1 MNMNKIH
8 ITTIAMLAM
17 LLSPAHAQD
26 TSQNYVKT
34 QTMLN
39 AEGTKSVSAVQYYNG
54 FGKPTV
60 LVANSDNK
68 GGTAATLTTYDALG
82 REDRKYVPVPGSG
95 LNYIKKS
102 TFNSS
107 GYYYQDNGIFT
118 QNHYDALDRVT
129 AVDIAGDKWR
139 KAGKQNR
146 TEFLANTDA
155 DYVCIYKANSTPSST
170 GRYYPAGSLTKE
182 IAKDADNK
190 TVITFKNLFGNVI
203 LQRVCCVDHTI
214 ETYYVYNEIGQLR
227 YVLTPKIQ
235 QPGINFSA
243 EYYYEYRYDDRG
255 RVKTKILPGCKE
267 ITYWYDKAD
276 RIAYMKDPALGS
288 RYRFYLY
295 DKLGRLCVQ
304 GTCTD
309 GTRDSTLLSTTS
321 YVSGTNNGICKTGY
335 TAPYTISNPKLEI
348 VNYYDNYNFKDKQQK
363 SNMPAVTVND
373 NQKQYSIGSLTGT
386 VVYATNGEALG
397 MVNVYDQKGQVVRSV
412 RKGLRGFVEDVN
424 TAYTFTGDVDN
435 TTANV
440 NVKYGYGNF
449 SAQTQY
455 AYEYGKKTEMIL
467 SVRHGSTTQ
476 TRKTEYNY
484 DFTGRLTSKSRHL
497 EGTYKSYCSYTYDV
511 HGWLTY
517 INSGGFL
524 EYLYYADTEGI
535 DDTKY
540 YNGNISA
547 MRWKNRDDND
557 YQGYIFK
564 YDDNNRLREAAY
576 GWGNNLTSYKNYFS
590 EYVDEYDRNG
600 NILRLRRRGLTDK
613 MHGGF
618 GNVDDLYMTYSGNK
632 LTKVRDEASRQ
643 PYEGATDFDGVKGK
657 EYPLKYNNAGSLVS
671 DAGRKIA
678 KIQYDSNN
686 NPVRIQ
692 FTNGNVTKYVY
703 SATGE
708 KLRVIYQT
716 SVYPENAEIV
726 AIGKTKELTKEEEKC
741 TETVDY
747 LLGGALTLRNG
758 VIDKYQFEEGYCQA
772 TPLYWE
778 GKPFAETFTF
788 CYYDQDH
795 LGNVRQVTMDDG
807 SKKGEVIQRMN
818 YYPFGAE
825 FCDNSSKSYVQNH
838 KYNGKEFDN
847 MHGLNTYDY
856 GARQY
861 NPVTARWDR
870 MDPLCEK
877 YYSTSSYAYCRNNPI
892 SRIDIDGLYDF
903 ERIKANTNH
912 PAIAVYQESRDGTMQ
927 KDYQAAKNASMPI
940 VTVKNIADMGDALKA
955 MKEQGTTFD
964 CVSINSHGSENH
976 FYIGSDAVTVN
987 TDLSGLKE
995 GLEGTTVFIGAC
1007 NVGNGTP
1014 LVEQVTEQTGATIVA
1029 PNQQVPAGYKY
1040 DGSNGLTPSK
1050 CEGKGNFVVSKG
1062 ENISNVTNVTID
1074 KDKGINW
1081 DDKNNETK

>member
-1 MNMNKIH
+1 MLDASGTN
-8 ITTIAMLAM
+8 TI
-17 LLSPAHAQD
+17 
-26 TSQNYVKT
+26 
-34 QTMLN
+34 
-39 AEGTKSVSAVQYYNG
+39 KSVQYYNG
-54 FGKPTV
+54 LGYPTV
-60 LVANSDNK
+60 SVATTGSN
-68 GGTAATLTTYDALG
+68 GETAATLTTYDALG
-82 REDRKYVPVPGSG
+82 REDRNYLPVPCSN
-95 LNYIKKS
+95 LDIVNEAHFKS
-102 TFNSS
+102 QAMFYLDNSA
-107 GYYYQDNGIFT
+107 FT
-118 QNHYDALDRVT
+118 QNHYDGLDRVT
-129 AVDIAGDKWR
+129 AVDIAGDQWR

-170 GRYYPAGSLTKE
+170 GMYYPAGSLTKE
-182 IAKDADNK
+182 VVKDADNK
-190 TVITFKNLFGNVI
+190 TVITFKDLFGNVI

-243 EYYYEYRYDDRG
+243 KYYYEYRYDARG

-276 RIAYMKDPALGS
+276 RISCMKDPALGS

-309 GTRDSTLLSTTS
+309 VTRDSTLLSTTS

-348 VNYYDNYNFKDKQQK
+348 VNYYDNYNFKDKDK
-363 SNMPAVTVND
+363 RFTSSMPSVTVND

-386 VVYATNGEALG
+386 VVYATNGKALG
-397 MVNVYDQKGQVVRSV
+397 TVNVYDQKGLVVWSV
-412 RKGLRGFVEDVN
+412 RKGLEGYEEDVRNVYN
-424 TAYTFTGDVDN
+424 TVTGAIDK
-435 TTANV
+435 TTTNV
-440 NVKYGYGNF
+440 NVKYGDKF
-449 SAQTQY
+449 Y
-455 AYEYGKKTEMIL
+455 AATEYIYSYGKKTKMKQ
-467 SVRHGSTTQ
+467 SVAHGIYPVS
-476 TRKTEYNY
+476 RETEYNY
-484 DFTGRLTSKSRHL
+484 DLIGRLQGKKRYLS
-497 EGTYKSYCSYTYDV
+497 GTKNFSSCSYSYDV

-524 EYLYYADTEGI
+524 EYLYYADTDGI

-547 MRWKNRDDND
+547 YRWKNRDDNAF
-557 YQGYIFK
+557 QGYIFK
-564 YDDNNRLREAAY
+564 YDDNNRLREATY
-576 GWGNNLTSYKNYFS
+576 GWGNNLKSNKNYFS

-600 NILRLRRRGLTDK
+600 NIIRLRRRGL
-613 MHGGF
+613 MNLRGVF

-632 LTKVRDEASRQ
+632 LTKVRDNAVHDA
-643 PYEGATDFDGVKGK
+643 YNGATDFYTESKEK
-657 EYPLKYNNAGSLVS
+657 EYPLTYNNAGSLVS

-726 AIGKTKELTKEEEKC
+726 AIGKTKELTKEEERC

-758 VIDKYQFEEGYCQA
+758 RIDKYQFEEGYCQA
-772 TPLYWE
+772 KKVSDANKDDFDFY
-778 GKPFAETFTF
+778 
-788 CYYDQDH
+788 YYDQDH
-795 LGNVRQVTMDDG
+795 LGNIRQVTMDDG
-807 SKKGEVIQRMN
+807 ASKGTVIQKMN
-818 YYPFGAE
+818 YYPFGGE
-825 FCDNSSKSYVQNH
+825 FNDLNAVSYVQNH

-861 NPVTARWDR
+861 NPVTGRWDR
-870 MDPLCEK
+870 IDPLSEK
-877 YYSTSSYAYCRNNPI
+877 YYSTSPYGYCRNNPI
-892 SRIDIDGLYDF
+892 MRIDIGGLYDF
-903 ERIKANTNH
+903 ESINNWSN
-912 PAIAVYQESRDGTMQ
+912 PVIAVFPIEGQRDDAIQ
-927 KDYQAAKNASMPI
+927 DDYQAAHDAAVPI
-940 VTVKNIADMGDALKA
+940 ITVTNIADLAEALTDLSQK
-955 MKEQGTTFD
+955 GVPFD
-964 CVSINSHGSENH
+964 CIAINSHGNYDG
-976 FYIGSDAVTVN
+976 FRIGSEKVN
-987 TDLSGLKE
+987 LMSDLSSLKE
-995 GLEGTTVFIGAC
+995 SLEDKTLFIGAC
-1007 NVGNGTP
+1007 NVGKNEL
-1014 LVEQVTEQTGATIVA
+1014 LVSQIAEDTQSTVIA
-1029 PNQQVPAGYKY
+1029 PRHKLAVGYTY
-1040 DGSNGLTPSK
+1040 DGSELPTIGGERYIPTYSPPQYTRSNGTTT
-1050 CEGKGNFVVSKG
+1050 NY
-1062 ENISNVTNVTID
+1062 VTNVTL
-1074 KDKGINW
+1074 
-1081 DDKNNETK
+1081 DKNNGIKWNGKYFFQK

>member
-1 MNMNKIH
+1 M
-8 ITTIAMLAM
+8 
-17 LLSPAHAQD
+17 
-26 TSQNYVKT
+26 
-34 QTMLN
+34 
-39 AEGTKSVSAVQYYNG
+39 
-54 FGKPTV
+54 
-60 LVANSDNK
+60 
-68 GGTAATLTTYDALG
+68 
-82 REDRKYVPVPGSG
+82 
-95 LNYIKKS
+95 
-102 TFNSS
+102 
-107 GYYYQDNGIFT
+107 
-118 QNHYDALDRVT
+118 
-129 AVDIAGDKWR
+129 
-139 KAGKQNR
+139 
-146 TEFLANTDA
+146 
-155 DYVCIYKANSTPSST
+155 
-170 GRYYPAGSLTKE
+170 
-182 IAKDADNK
+182 
-190 TVITFKNLFGNVI
+190 
-203 LQRVCCVDHTI
+203 
-214 ETYYVYNEIGQLR
+214 YNEIGQLR

-243 EYYYEYRYDDRG
+243 EYYYEYRYDERG
-255 RVKTKILPGCKE
+255 RVKTKILPGCKAIE
-267 ITYWYDKAD
+267 YWYDKAD

-309 GTRDSTLLSTTS
+309 GTRDSTQLSTTS

-412 RKGLRGFVEDVN
+412 RRGLRGFVEDVN

-455 AYEYGKKTEMIL
+455 AYEYGKNTEMIL

-476 TRKTEYNY
+476 TRKTEYDY

-524 EYLYYADTEGI
+524 EYLYYADTGGI

-547 MRWKNRDDND
+547 YKWKNRNDND
-557 YQGYIFK
+557 YKGYVLK
-564 YDDNNRLREAAY
+564 YDDNNRLREAVY
-576 GWGNNLTSYKNYFS
+576 GEGNTLSSYKNYFN

-600 NILRLRRRGLTDK
+600 NILRLKRGGLKDSR
-613 MHGGF
+613 HGGF
-618 GNVDDLYMTYSGNK
+618 GYVDDLYMTYSGNK
-632 LTKVRDEASRQ
+632 LISVRDNATHDA
-643 PYEGATDFDGVKGK
+643 YNGATDFKPDSNDKTK
-657 EYPLKYNNAGSLVS
+657 SYPLTYNEAGSLVS
-671 DAGRKIA
+671 DAGRDIA
-678 KIQYDSNN
+678 YIRYDNNN
-686 NPVRIQ
+686 NPVLIV
-692 FTNGNVTKYVY
+692 FKDGHETEYVY

-708 KLRVIYQT
+708 KLRVIYT
-716 SVYPENAEIV
+716 TAKPHVITREIGKDITERLPENYRV
-726 AIGKTKELTKEEEKC
+726 STP
-741 TETVDY
+741 ETIDY

-795 LGNVRQVTMDDG
+795 LGNIRQVTMDDG

-825 FCDNSSKSYVQNH
+825 FCDNSTKSYVQNH

-861 NPVTARWDR
+861 NPVTGRWDR
-870 MDPLCEK
+870 MDRYSEK
-877 YYSTSSYAYCRNNPI
+877 YYPHSPYVYCKNNPMI
-892 SRIDIDGLYDF
+892 FTDPDGD
-903 ERIKANTNH
+903 
-912 PAIAVYQESRDGTMQ
+912 
-927 KDYQAAKNASMPI
+927 
-940 VTVKNIADMGDALKA
+940 
-955 MKEQGTTFD
+955 TTR
-964 CVSINSHGSENH
+964 VS
-976 FYIGSDAVTVN
+976 
-987 TDLSGLKE
+987 
-995 GLEGTTVFIGAC
+995 
-1007 NVGNGTP
+1007 
-1014 LVEQVTEQTGATIVA
+1014 
-1029 PNQQVPAGYKY
+1029 
-1040 DGSNGLTPSK
+1040 
-1050 CEGKGNFVVSKG
+1050 
-1062 ENISNVTNVTID
+1062 ISNVPSGLQGPLFIIGTKNEWKNVDLYPMTVT
-1074 KDKGINW
+1074 
-1081 DDKNNETK
+1081 DDKCDIATNYLVTRDALTKKNGVITNYAFEPEGNEGTYDGVIHDYPRGKGVKALVLMNNKSMKLKTDSQRPLSPYGKKQGEVEGAMIHVGGWYDWYEGGTHMQQLAGSEACFGVAGGTESITRFINDILERMDRNGDKAVRITIEKRENIWK